1 MKWRWFQTDSWFQLP
16 VRTPMILS
24 ISAPFPENESRMN
37 LGGDR
42 AKLLVAPQC
51 KLGGALIGNNT
62 LKSLLNAWDAAN
74 NANVLNGEFPWK

>member
-1 MKWRWFQTDSWFQLP
+1 
-16 VRTPMILS
+16 
-24 ISAPFPENESRMN
+24 MN